1 MRFSVFAITSV
12 PDTATTRGLFGLDDL
27 DDKSVSKVLFHRR
40 KQQTGSSE
48 MLRWDQRA
56 IAGITLIEHSV
67 DKVQMQ
73 SLYLPGHGEE
83 EMLQAYYRSALRN
96 TCLVSWDGARADL
109 PLIHFRTL
117 MRGLSYPAYWQ
128 RLRDDDSDLHRV
140 ICDWLTQLPDDRPGL
155 DETARKLGYPGLLR
169 RDEDDVHNAW
179 LQGRHAEIQAFT
191 ELAALNAYLLALR
204 LFATTGEISR
214 HDSAR
219 VMNKLR
225 DELGRRD
232 GAHLA
237 EFLAAWSAS

>member
-1 MRFSVFAITSV
+1 MRFSVFAVASV
-12 PDTATTRGLFGLDDL
+12 PDTATTRQMFGLDDL

-48 MLRWDQRA
+48 TLRWDQRA
-56 IAGITLIEHSV
+56 IAGISLIEHSV
-67 DKVQMQ
+67 DKVQME
-73 SLYLPGHGEE
+73 SLHLPGQREE

-96 TCLVSWDGARADL
+96 ACLVSWDGARADL

-117 MRGLSYPAYWQ
+117 MHGLSYPAYWQ
-128 RLRDDDSDLHRV
+128 RLRDDGDLHRV
-140 ICDWLTQLPDDRPGL
+140 ICDWLTQVPDDRPGL

-169 RDEDDVHNAW
+169 RDEDDVHAAW

-191 ELAALNAYLLALR
+191 ELTALNGYLLALR

-232 GAHLA
+232 GVHLT
-237 EFLAAWSAS
+237 EFLAAWSGS